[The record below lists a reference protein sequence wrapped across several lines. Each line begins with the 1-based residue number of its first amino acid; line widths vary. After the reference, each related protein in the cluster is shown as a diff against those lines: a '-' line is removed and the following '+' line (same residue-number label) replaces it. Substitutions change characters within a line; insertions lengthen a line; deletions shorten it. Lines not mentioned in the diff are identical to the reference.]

1 MREAAKEAISQ
12 TRSRIA
18 LPSKEANG
26 FPGNLLELYLA
37 GMTIIVFIIEFD
49 SYEVEKVVYLT
60 FYEQRILKRAK
71 SEVIALGTIL
81 EQVCLRLDANRFLR
95 VKETNSYRENRFLG
109 RIAKSVRRRL
119 RKRRDAQIRTS
130 STVPAVRW

>member
-60 FYEQRILKRAK
+60 FYEQRLIKRVK
-71 SEVIALGTIL
+71 LEVIALGPIL
-81 EQVCLRLDANRFLR
+81 ERVCRRLDAN
-95 VKETNSYRENRFLG
+95 
-109 RIAKSVRRRL
+109 
-119 RKRRDAQIRTS
+119 
-130 STVPAVRW
+130 

>member
-1 MREAAKEAISQ
+1 MIFSLGQSSDGVSVATTAPQFGMREAAKEAISQ

-81 EQVCLRLDANRFLR
+81 EQVCLRLDAN
-95 VKETNSYRENRFLG
+95 
-109 RIAKSVRRRL
+109 
-119 RKRRDAQIRTS
+119 
-130 STVPAVRW
+130 